1 MTDRTERVVTADV
14 NLGCCDFAPNVIV
27 YHGPRGVHKLITLDC
42 PTCEKPTEMVERW
55 DGAWYGTTLMCREC
69 CDQWQDGFRL
79 PRPFARN
86 WMRDQSEH
94 IERLAASALTA
105 DEYKRWTDLDV
116 HRARCND
123 DTGDCPQCTPTGGES

>member
-1 MTDRTERVVTADV
+1 MTADV
-14 NLGCCDFAPNVIV
+14 NLGGCEFAPNVIAC
-27 YHGPRGVHKLITLDC
+27 HGPRGVHKLITLDC

-69 CDQWQDGFRL
+69 CDQWQDGERL

-86 WMRDQSEH
+86 WKRDRSER
-94 IERLAASALTA
+94 IERLAASALTG

-116 HRARCND
+116 HRACCND